1 MGIAERLRLL
11 RGKETRESLARKL
24 NIHPQTLY
32 RYENGERDVP
42 LDVIIAFCNHYDI
55 SAEWLIFE
63 RGVKNVSY
71 TDQSSVSSSETETI
85 NSLKARIEQLE
96 RELFDSQ
103 KETIKAYRLATAHMQ
118 PESDNIQKPEAQ
130 SAVHVPAE
138 QAYSERT

>member
-32 RYENGERDVP
+32 RYESGERDIP
-42 LDVIIAFCNHYDI
+42 LEVIIAFCNHYDI
-55 SAEWLIFE
+55 SAEWLIFG
-63 RGVKNVSY
+63 RGDNGANDIGSP
-71 TDQSSVSSSETETI
+71 SVNSSETE
-85 NSLKARIEQLE
+85 NLHSLKARIEQLE
-96 RELFDSQ
+96 KELFESQ